1 VHAILCRQRFLQ
13 RSMALSFG
21 HTGPL
26 LPATPAGPC
35 DAAAGR
41 PAPAPSQAAT
51 RSKASKLVGGFVQ
64 PAARGALLR
73 PAAAYLCKPL
83 EAVGVCAQAERVP
96 AKVAR
101 QRAVQVRGRVGA
113 PAARVPT
120 LRGGGTRPAL
130 CMMLG
135 AVAQPVRST
144 ATSAAGAG
152 SAYARLWRA
161 AGLLREPGQGSIGLA
176 VAHGARAERGRARQP
191 QRPSGLR
198 HNRRA
203 GRAPRAGRARE
214 GSCSRA
220 AAEDRARHSGHL
232 DLGRRYECVRLRS
245 KLLVAKSEGAGRTPA
260 ACQIRDLLASR

>member
-113 PAARVPT
+113 PAARVPH
-120 LRGGGTRPAL
+120 
-130 CMMLG
+130 
-135 AVAQPVRST
+135 AQGWRHAPRTVHDARRRR
-144 ATSAAGAG
+144 ATSPQHRDKRSRRRQCVRQALAGCWPAAGA
-152 SAYARLWRA
+152 W
-161 AGLLREPGQGSIGLA
+161 PGQHWA
-176 VAHGARAERGRARQP
+176 C
-191 QRPSGLR
+191 SGTW
-198 HNRRA
+198 
-203 GRAPRAGRARE
+203 
-214 GSCSRA
+214 
-220 AAEDRARHSGHL
+220 
-232 DLGRRYECVRLRS
+232 
-245 KLLVAKSEGAGRTPA
+245 SEG
-260 ACQIRDLLASR
+260 